1 MIGLFCC
8 LSRLLLPFPLPYLL
22 PRPALSGLPRPC
34 SPRRLAR
41 WGGKVPAGGLRLCSA
56 GGLRLCSAGAVP
68 GCGSPRRCSAGLRFA
83 ALARRP
89 GALHCA
95 SLSALLACF
104 FFRSFGHPRGYQREP
119 APPPPKLPPPKP
131 PPMEPPPPPK
141 PPSPPKPPMMG
152 PPPRPP
158 KPLSR
163 HSRSWR
169 RTTWPQ
175 CVQTKVYSTMRCWGV
190 SPNTRRSSRTSVCLW
205 QPGQRF
211 SCRRRWS
218 ASSEVA
224 RKKRMTAPK
233 M

>member
-41 WGGKVPAGGLRLCSA
+41 WGGKVPAGGGCACVLPGRSRA
-56 GGLRLCSAGAVP
+56 AVRRGAVP
-68 GCGSPRRCSAGLRFA
+68 PGFVLPPLLAGR
-83 ALARRP
+83 

-205 QPGQRF
+205 QRGQRF